1 MDVSQSLFFS
11 LASGKGRTA
20 SDDVAPKRIPDQRPV
35 CVGALLTY
43 YIYKNYCGYTG
54 YGHGQSQELTQHTVV
69 KRQRLLADVS
79 AAMVGYAVSTFV
91 LRQRLVRVD
100 VQR

>member
-1 MDVSQSLFFS
+1 MWPQNVFQTRGL
-11 LASGKGRTA
+11 
-20 SDDVAPKRIPDQRPV
+20 
-35 CVGALLTY
+35 CVLG
-43 YIYKNYCGYTG
+43 
-54 YGHGQSQELTQHTVV
+54 LTQHTVV

-100 VQR
+100 VQRREEQH

>member
-1 MDVSQSLFFS
+1 MTMWPQNVFQTRGLCV
-11 LASGKGRTA
+11 LGRCLH
-20 SDDVAPKRIPDQRPV
+20 I
-35 CVGALLTY
+35 
-43 YIYKNYCGYTG
+43 IKNYCGYTG

-100 VQR
+100 VQRREEQH